1 MSNNTIQQHITETSS
16 DIKEQVI
23 MEEQGSKYG
32 FAIQLDEFT
41 DVSNC
46 AQLLVY
52 VRYVTKYAIRSEL
65 LLINEMRTTT
75 KGKDLFEFVDNF
87 FKKMVSNELS

>member
-1 MSNNTIQQHITETSS
+1 MST

-23 MEEQGSKYG
+23 AEVQGSKYG
-32 FAIQLDEFT
+32 FAIQLDELT

-52 VRYVTKYAIRSEL
+52 VPYATKYAIQSEL
-65 LLINEMRTTT
+65 LLINEMKITA
-75 KGKDLFEFVDNF
+75 KGKDVFELVDKF
-87 FKKMVSNELS
+87 CKKMISNELS